1 MKTYVINGLTYTI
14 GNLIEM
20 ADNGKFHIAI
30 HGANAFNTMG
40 AGLAA
45 QLAKRSRKI
54 TDADNRTIKGDRSK
68 LGTYTKA
75 VIDDIYTK
83 SVYTVI
89 NAYTQYTYWDVD
101 DMLSYDAVR
110 QALTAVK
117 EEFDSDPDDIPRI
130 GIPLIGAGLA
140 HGNWNV
146 IEKIIKDVGFRD
158 LTIVV
163 FNEDEAKR
171 VNRTPT

>member
-1 MKTYVINGLTYTI
+1 MKTYDINGLTYTI
-14 GNLIEM
+14 GDLIKM
-20 ADNGKFHIAI
+20 ADEGHFNILI
-30 HGANAFNTMG
+30 HGANAFCTMG
-40 AGLAA
+40 AGIAG

-54 TDADNRTIKGDRSK
+54 PFMDSQTTKGDRSK

-75 VIDDIYTK
+75 VIDDVYTK

-101 DMLSYDAVR
+101 DMLSYDAIR

-117 EEFDSDPDDIPRI
+117 EKFDSDPDDIPRI

-140 HGNWNV
+140 RGNWNI
-146 IEKIIKDVGFRD
+146 IEKIINDVGFRD
-158 LTIVV
+158 LTIVI
-163 FNEDEAKR
+163 FNEDEAKK